1 MTRCLPAMFVKDGRF
16 GLVEVVLASLPDWAL
31 PGQVGELIMGSSGP
45 LWINRSTLDSLSAVA
60 SLMQCSPVV

>member
-1 MTRCLPAMFVKDGRF
+1 MFVKDGRF

-45 LWINRSTLDSLSAVA
+45 LWIDRSTLDSFGICITDAV
-60 SLMQCSPVV
+60 LTRRVVVPGRG